1 MRYIE
6 KIAIKDVDKHSDIK
20 PLLNYINAERNPI
33 NPLGTSRHPSFGGMK
48 SDKSSAVRADKKDT
62 TQTLLL
68 KQLLKEQFGLCCF
81 CQERVA
87 AKYLIEHFLPQSIFK
102 NEEVD
107 YYNLFLCCQTQG
119 QCSDYKKEY
128 LIGKFITHS
137 KCESFFKY
145 NWNGEIL
152 PNCSYALWQ
161 STNGRSCKENLENL
175 NATELQVYVTI
186 QVLGLNRQPLIT
198 RRLNK
203 LLSPDFKGELIK
215 NKGNL
220 SWLKTEQAKYTPQLI
235 TKSLPEYSSMFL
247 YFINDMIERNHGK
260 QNV

>member
-6 KIAIKDVDKHSDIK
+6 KIAIKDVDKHTDIK
-20 PLLNYINAERNPI
+20 PLLNYINAERNPVNSL
-33 NPLGTSRHPSFGGMK
+33 NPPRHPSFSGMK
-48 SDKSSAVRADKKDT
+48 SDKSSAVRVDKKDT
-62 TQTLLL
+62 TQFLLL
-68 KQLLKEQFGLCCF
+68 RQLLKEQFGLCCF
-81 CQERVA
+81 CQERVTT
-87 AKYLIEHFLPQSIFK
+87 KYLIEHLLPQSIFK

-161 STNGRSCKENLENL
+161 STNGKSCNENLDKL
-175 NATELQVYVTI
+175 NVIELQAFVTI
-186 QVLGLNRQPLIT
+186 QVLGLNRQPLIS

-203 LLSPDFKGELIK
+203 LQANDFIGELK
-215 NKGNL
+215 RNKSNL
-220 SWLKTEQAKYTPQLI
+220 SWLKAEQAKYTPQPTI
-235 TKSLPEYSSMFL
+235 NSLPEYSSMFL

-260 QNV
+260 QHV

>member
-6 KIAIKDVDKHSDIK
+6 KIAIKDVDKHSDTQ

-33 NPLGTSRHPSFGGMK
+33 NPLNLPRHPSFGGMK
-48 SDKSSAVRADKKDT
+48 SDNGGN
-62 TQTLLL
+62 TQKTLL

-87 AKYLIEHFLPQSIFK
+87 SKYLIEHFLPQSIFK
-102 NEEVD
+102 NEEVY

-152 PNCSYALWQ
+152 PNCNFTLWE
-161 STNGRSCKENLENL
+161 SINGKSCKENLDKL
-175 NATELQVYVTI
+175 TSTQLQAYVTI
-186 QVLGLNRQPLIT
+186 QVLGLNRQPLIS

-203 LLSPDFKGELIK
+203 LQTDDFRGELGR

-220 SWLKTEQAKYTPQLI
+220 NWLKAEQAKYTPQLI
-235 TKSLPEYSSMFL
+235 TTLLPEYSSMFL